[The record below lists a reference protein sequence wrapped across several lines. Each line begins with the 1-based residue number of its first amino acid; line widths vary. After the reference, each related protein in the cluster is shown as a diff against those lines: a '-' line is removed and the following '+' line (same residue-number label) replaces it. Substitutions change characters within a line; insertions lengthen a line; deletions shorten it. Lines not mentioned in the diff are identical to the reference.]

1 MGLLVSH
8 CRPGELHRHKGI
20 LNRSSDDRRDLDL
33 DTVIPDLLR
42 GHPAIRDV
50 RLAGSRATGETTPL
64 SDWDF
69 NIETD
74 DFPTLAPDLP
84 EMTAALA
91 PLAGF
96 WDPFSDRQ
104 NYILLLRGPVK
115 VDLIFPEHHR
125 QIETAW
131 EVDRESVARID
142 VHFWDWTLWLGSK
155 VLRGEH
161 RLVTEELAKMR
172 RYLLG
177 PLGLEQVPESVEQ
190 AVRWYLGRR
199 EQLES
204 EMRLRLP
211 RELGLQV
218 CRALKENGF
227 RLDDS

>member
-1 MGLLVSH
+1 
-8 CRPGELHRHKGI
+8 
-20 LNRSSDDRRDLDL
+20 LDL
-33 DTVIPDLLR
+33 ATVIPELLR
-42 GHPAIRDV
+42 AHPAIRNV
-50 RLAGSRATGETTPL
+50 RLAGSRATGSTTPL

-69 NIETD
+69 HIETD
-74 DFPTLAPDLP
+74 DFPALAADLP

-91 PLAGF
+91 PLASF

-125 QIETAW
+125 QIGMAW
-131 EVDRESVARID
+131 EVDRESIARID

-161 RLVTEELAKMR
+161 RLVAGELSKMR
-172 RYLLG
+172 QHLLG
-177 PLGLEQVPESVEQ
+177 PLGLEQVPQSVEQ
-190 AVRWYLGRR
+190 AVQWYLGRR
-199 EQLES
+199 EQLEVDFG
-204 EMRLRLP
+204 LRLP

-227 RLDDS
+227 RFDDS